1 MTANK
6 HGNERP
12 AGWVHHPR
20 LAVAGPLDLTMD
32 LAVAGGAWPLRLHLV
47 YTADGL
53 YVPAVSR
60 QPNGPGPFPTIIA
73 LHGGSGGLG
82 IPYLVDHVQNQGWA
96 LEAMLA
102 RGYAVVFGEGRMEH
116 EDAYGTGI
124 PFELDH
130 KDVVQLF
137 RFVGRQPWADP
148 RRIGFFGVSHGGELQ
163 MKLVHEIAGRTDVPM
178 PAALAMC
185 EPAIIEF
192 LGLKYEGVR
201 KEANLPFHAPIA
213 DSQIDIA
220 RARERIAKMPADLPM
235 LVVGR
240 NEDHLQGPFQKLHE
254 LLVAAGKRA
263 TWASFSHP
271 EHAYQLGPRRSGAEG
286 YRPGPVEQ
294 ATLEHVLA
302 FLDTHVRNRK

>member
-1 MTANK
+1 MSDQDNA
-6 HGNERP
+6 RP

-20 LAVAGPLDLTMD
+20 LPVMGPLDLSMD
-32 LAVAGGAWPLRLHLV
+32 LAMPGGAWPLRLHMV
-47 YTADGL
+47 YTGDGL

-60 QPNGPGPFPTIIA
+60 LPRSAAPLPVVIV

-82 IPYLVDHVQNQGWA
+82 VPYLVDQAINQGWA

-102 RGYAVVFGEGRMEH
+102 RGYAVVVAEGRMEH
-116 EDAYGTGI
+116 EDAYGTDI

-130 KDVVQLF
+130 KDVISVL
-137 RFVGRQPWADP
+137 RFVAQQPWADA

-163 MKLVHEIAGRTDVPM
+163 MKIVHEIAGRSDLPK
-178 PAALAMC
+178 PAALTMC

-201 KEANLPFHAPIA
+201 KEANLQFHAPIP
-213 DSQIDIA
+213 DSRIDID
-220 RARERIAKMPADLPM
+220 RARERIARLPADLPM

-240 NEDHLQGPFQKLHE
+240 DEDHLQGPFMKLHE

-263 TWASFSHP
+263 EWASFSHP
-271 EHAYQLGPRRSGAEG
+271 EHAYQLGPRRSGDEG
-286 YRPGPVEQ
+286 YRPDPVQ
-294 ATLEHVLA
+294 RATLEHVLA
-302 FLDTHVRNRK
+302 FLDQHVRDRA